1 MADFFKAWRTTQFG
15 ATDETTHALV
25 DFKDDT
31 IKASLIDIGT
41 TDPNLASHAQWSDL
55 SSAEIGTGQ
64 TIGSVSSTV
73 NVSNVWTFDGADVT
87 LSSVTGNTAEEIVIW
102 KDTGTATNSL
112 LIAQWDSGDVTN
124 LPVTPN
130 GGDITI
136 QWNASGILSI

>member
-1 MADFFKAWRTTQFG
+1 MANFFDAWRATQFG
-15 ATDETTHALV
+15 ATGETLHALV

-31 IKASLIDIGT
+31 IKASLIDTGT
-41 TDPNLASHAQWSDL
+41 TDPDLATHQDWADL
-55 SSAEIGTGQ
+55 STAEVGTGQ
-64 TIGSVSSTV
+64 TIGSVSSTIT
-73 NVSNVWTFDGADVT
+73 SNVWTFDGADVT

-102 KDTGTATNSL
+102 KDSGTASTSL
-112 LIAQWDSGDVTN
+112 LIADWDSGDVTN